1 MTTSNAIRIS
11 RLAAECSE
19 ILRHRIRNTGK
30 GVLGLAVLSAPAMLA
45 VTPAQAQD
53 DAGPGEIVLVTGS
66 RIVGS
71 GMQTPTPVTA
81 VTNEEL
87 AKLDPGNIVD
97 ALDQLPQFFNNT
109 TATDRGNFLGPA
121 GGAFLNVRGLGTD
134 RTLTLLD
141 GHRMPPS
148 DRNSAVD
155 TNLFPEALV
164 QRVEVVTGGASA
176 AYGADALS
184 GVVNFILDTDFE
196 GFNAKAQSG
205 ETRYGDGDNWE
216 ASFTGGIPLG
226 DNMHLTF
233 SVEGFSQDQIS
244 GQIAGLDDRDWY
256 GNWGWITNTHPDA
269 GQVYGVPLRLTMPNA
284 HSSQFTPGGKINQPG
299 FTLDQQTFDEDGTT
313 THLWTPGPVDLIG
326 WDSGERSTSGGPEY
340 DVARRGSREIL
351 SAEVDRLNAFFNID
365 FDIDDATNVFAR
377 VMYGENDARMN
388 DVNGGLGPSMMGIWR
403 GTIYQEN
410 AFLPESVRQAMATE
424 GLSQFRMDKNGAI
437 VGRNNFQDHY
447 SDITTSEQTIFA
459 AGLDHEMGNGWTMS
473 AYVHF
478 GETDRVSYLDN
489 ILRVDRWF
497 MAMDS
502 VEVYTDRRDLTD
514 DAGTGGPDGLPDFV
528 AVADRGTGDII
539 CNVNRYN
546 PTEAEL
552 AAAVA
557 GITVPSPTGPVPI
570 ASPVGLDG
578 AIEDCVPLNIFG
590 LGNVSPAAQDYVVS
604 DKWADT
610 NVEQTFAE
618 FFVSG
623 EVFDDWYAG
632 PISMTIGTS
641 YRDEQM
647 SQTEMPREISVL
659 GPPKNADGSAAANGI
674 DLGIRGLPPG
684 FTGGSPNLHQFS
696 TFSTFGGSYDVTEL
710 FGEVLVPLFRSD
722 SSSRGVNLSAAARRS
737 NYSRAGDLDTWKLGI
752 DAQVA
757 ESFRI
762 RTTVSNDA
770 REATF
775 IEQFD
780 LNGGGGS
787 ITDPAFM
794 NNRFDITVSSGGNP
808 NLEPEQADTL
818 VFGFVYQPQN
828 AQGLS
833 FSADYYDIDLSQT
846 IGSLGTQRIVD
857 DCRIDGLASACAL
870 IDFDPVTDIITRV
883 SNVLVNIDDA
893 AVRGADYEL
902 TFRTQPNLFRGGA
915 SENLSFR
922 FLAGFLAENST
933 TPLGGSRLDVAG
945 ATSLPELTTTATVN
959 YGIGPWT
966 AYLQHRWIDET
977 KVNARWVEGIDVDN
991 NTIESVN
998 YTNLGLTYTG
1008 GGSGAMGWEVFA
1020 NIVNAFDADPP
1031 IIAGGVGRSIPGTTG
1046 LNQHRTIALGRRYVV
1061 GVRLDF

>member
-1 MTTSNAIRIS
+1 
-11 RLAAECSE
+11 
-19 ILRHRIRNTGK
+19 
-30 GVLGLAVLSAPAMLA
+30 
-45 VTPAQAQD
+45 
-53 DAGPGEIVLVTGS
+53 
-66 RIVGS
+66 
-71 GMQTPTPVTA
+71 
-81 VTNEEL
+81 
-87 AKLDPGNIVD
+87 
-97 ALDQLPQFFNNT
+97 
-109 TATDRGNFLGPA
+109 
-121 GGAFLNVRGLGTD
+121 
-134 RTLTLLD
+134 
-141 GHRMPPS
+141 MPPS

-196 GFNAKAQSG
+196 GFNAKAQAGQTNYS
-205 ETRYGDGDNWE
+205 DGDTWE
-216 ASFTGGIPLG
+216 ASFTGGMGLG

-233 SVEGFSQDQIS
+233 SVEGFRQDQID
-244 GQIAGLDDRDWY
+244 GKIAGLDDRGWY
-256 GNWGWITNTHPDA
+256 GNYGWVTNTHPDA
-269 GQVYGVPLRLTMPNA
+269 GQVFGVPLRLTMPNV
-284 HSSQFTPGGKINQPG
+284 HSSRHTPGGKINQPG
-299 FTLDQQTFDEDGTT
+299 FSLDQHTFDEDGTT
-313 THLWTPGPVDLIG
+313 THLWMPGPVDLVG

-340 DVARRGSREIL
+340 DVARRGTRDLL

-365 FDIDDATNVFAR
+365 FEVGDGMDVFAR
-377 VMYGENDARMN
+377 LMYGENDARRN
-388 DVNGGLGPSMMGIWR
+388 NVNGGLGPSMMGIWR
-403 GTIYQEN
+403 GTIYEEN
-410 AFLPESVRQAMATE
+410 AFLPESIRQAMETE

-437 VGRNNFQDHY
+437 VGRNNFQDNYH
-447 SDITTSEQTIFA
+447 DITTSEQTILA
-459 AGLDHEMGNGWTMS
+459 AGFDREMENGWTMS
-473 AYVHF
+473 GYMHF

-514 DAGTGGPDGLPDFV
+514 DDGNLGADGLPDLV
-528 AVADRGTGDII
+528 AAVDRGTGDVI

-578 AIEDCVPLNIFG
+578 SIENCVPLNIFG
-590 LGNVSPAAQDYVVS
+590 LGNVSEAAQQYVVS

-632 PISMTIGTS
+632 PISMTIGAS

-659 GPPKNADGSAAANGI
+659 GPPKNADGSAASNGI

-696 TFSTFGGSYDVTEL
+696 TFSTFGGGYDVTEQ
-710 FGEVLVPLFRSD
+710 FGEILIPLFNSD
-722 SSSRGVNLSAAARRS
+722 TSAQRVNLSAAARRS
-737 NYSRAGDLDTWKLGI
+737 DYSRAGTLNTWKFGI
-752 DAQVA
+752 DAQLA
-757 ESFRI
+757 ESFRL
-762 RTTVSNDA
+762 RTTLSKDA

-780 LNGGGGS
+780 LNGGGGA
-787 ITDPAFM
+787 IFDPAPPPPFSPGD
-794 NNRFDITVSSGGNP
+794 RFDITVSSGGNP
-808 NLEPEQADTL
+808 ALEPEEADTI

-828 AQGLS
+828 AQAVS
-833 FSADYYDIDLSQT
+833 FSADYYEIDLSQT

-857 DCRIDGLASACAL
+857 DCRIGGLASACAL

-893 AVRGADYEL
+893 QVRGADYEL
-902 TFRTQPNLFRGGA
+902 TIRTQPNLIQSA
-915 SENLSFR
+915 SENLSVR
-922 FLAGFLAENST
+922 FLAGYLAENST
-933 TPLGGSRLDVAG
+933 TPLGGTPFDVAG
-945 ATSLPELTTTATVN
+945 ATSLPELTTTTTVN
-959 YGIGPWT
+959 YSVGPWN
-966 AYLQHRWIDET
+966 AYMQHRWIDET
-977 KVNARWVEGIDVDN
+977 KVSASWIEGIDVDN
-991 NTIESVN
+991 NTIDSIN
-998 YTNLGLTYTG
+998 YVNLGLTYTG
-1008 GGSGAMGWEVFA
+1008 ETNDLGYEVFA
-1020 NIVNAFDADPP
+1020 NIINAFEEDPP
-1031 IIAGGVGRSIPGTTG
+1031 IIASGVGRSIPGSTG
-1046 LNQHRTIALGRRYVV
+1046 LSQHRTVALGRRYVV
-1061 GVRLDF
+1061 GVRVDF

>member
-1 MTTSNAIRIS
+1 VLSALS
-11 RLAAECSE
+11 AECSR
-19 ILRHRIRNTGK
+19 ILRQGIRDTGA
-30 GVLGLAVLSAPAMLA
+30 GVFGVAALTAVAML
-45 VTPAQAQD
+45 PATQARAQD
-53 DAGPGEIVLVTGS
+53 DSDSEEIVFVTGS

-71 GMQTPTPVTA
+71 GMETPTPVTA
-81 VTNEEL
+81 VTNVEL
-87 AKLDPGNIVD
+87 SKMEPGNIVD

-196 GFNAKAQSG
+196 GFSAKAQAGQTNYS
-205 ETRYGDGDNWE
+205 DGDTWE
-216 ASFTGGIPLG
+216 ASFTGGIGLG
-226 DNMHLTF
+226 ENMHLTF
-233 SVEGFSQDQIS
+233 SVEGFRQDQIS
-244 GQIAGLDDRDWY
+244 GKIAGLDDRGWFGNY
-256 GNWGWITNTHPDA
+256 GWVTNPAPGA
-269 GQVYGVPLRLTMPNA
+269 GQVFGIPRRLTMPNV
-284 HSSQFTPGGKINQPG
+284 HSSRHTPGGKINEEG
-299 FTLDQQTFDEDGTT
+299 FSLDQHTFDEDGTT
-313 THLWTPGPVDLIG
+313 THLWTPGFDTTVG

-340 DVARRGSREIL
+340 DVARRGTRSIL
-351 SAEVDRLNAFFNID
+351 SAEVDRMNAFANID
-365 FDIDDATNVFAR
+365 FDLGDGMNVFAR
-377 VMYGENDARMN
+377 LMYGENDARRN
-388 DVNGGLGPSMMGIWR
+388 DINGGLGPSMMGIWS
-403 GTIYQEN
+403 GTIFQEN
-410 AFLPESVRQAMATE
+410 AFLPESIRQAMEDE
-424 GLSQFRMDKNGAI
+424 GFDDFRMDKNGAI

-447 SDITTSEQTIFA
+447 NDITTSEQTILS
-459 AGLDHEMGNGWTMS
+459 AGFDRDMDNGWTMS
-473 AYVHF
+473 GYVHY

-497 MAMDS
+497 MAQDA
-502 VEVYTDRRDLTD
+502 VEVYGDRRDLTD
-514 DAGTGGPDGLPDFV
+514 DDGNAGADGLPDLV
-528 AVADRGTGDII
+528 AAADRGTGDII
-539 CNVNRYN
+539 CNVQRYN

-552 AAAVA
+552 AAAVD

-578 AIEDCVPLNIFG
+578 SIEACVPLNIFG
-590 LGNVSPAAQDYVVS
+590 LGNVSQAAQDYVVS

-610 NVEQTFAE
+610 SVEQTFAE

-623 EVFDDWYAG
+623 EVFDGWYAG
-632 PISMTIGTS
+632 PVSMTVGAS

-647 SQTEMPREISVL
+647 SQTEMPRAISVL

-674 DLGIRGLPPG
+674 DLGIRGIPRG

-696 TFSTFGGSYDVTEL
+696 TFSTFGGGYDVTEV
-710 FGEVLVPLFRSD
+710 FGELLVPLFRSD
-722 SSSRGVNLSAAARRS
+722 SSSQRVNLSVAARRS
-737 NYSRAGDLDTWKLGI
+737 SYSRAGDLDTWKIGV
-752 DAQVA
+752 DAQLA
-757 ESFRI
+757 ESFRL
-762 RTTVSNDA
+762 RTTVSKDA

-787 ITDPAFM
+787 ITDPAF
-794 NNRFDITVSSGGNP
+794 NDDRFDITVSSGGNP
-808 NLEPEQADTL
+808 NLKPEEADTI

-828 AQGLS
+828 APGIS
-833 FSADYYDIDLSQT
+833 FSADYYEIDLSQT

-857 DCRIDGLASACAL
+857 DCRIDNVATACAL
-870 IDFDPVTDIITRV
+870 IDFDPGSDIITRV

-893 AVRGADYEL
+893 QVRGTDYEL
-902 TFRTQPNLFRGGA
+902 TYRTQPNLFSGGQ
-915 SENLSFR
+915 SESLSLR
-922 FLAGFLAENST
+922 FLAGYLAENST
-933 TPLGGSRLDVAG
+933 TPLGGTPFDVAG
-945 ATSLPELTTTATVN
+945 ATSLPELTTTSTLN
-959 YGIGPWT
+959 YSIGPWS
-966 AYLQHRWIDET
+966 AYMQHRWVDET
-977 KVNARWVEGIDVDN
+977 KANARWVQGIDVDDN
-991 NTIESVN
+991 VIDSIN
-998 YTNLGLTYTG
+998 YVNLGLTYTG
-1008 GGSGAMGWEVFA
+1008 GANSDMGWEVFA
-1020 NIVNAFDADPP
+1020 NVINAFEEEPP
-1031 IIAGGVGRSIPGTTG
+1031 VIAGGVGRSIPGSTG